1 MKVMEDVPYI
11 VGLDKFIGTELND
24 DAKAYLKDMGA
35 ATASNGAVGLYHVD
49 NLTPEAKEQ
58 GENLIVENAKTYV
71 IDDAELERVYK
82 GYPVMWKNKD
92 AKAKAAFIGCPHLT
106 YSQLV
111 NWTNNI
117 VEGLKKSGKTKV
129 TTQVVLTAAPQVAEK
144 FRKTD
149 DYKKLVAT
157 GARLSSICPLMYT
170 NNPICGGKPIVTSS
184 NKLRTYSK
192 AKYMKDEDILKLITG
207 QEA

>member
-1 MKVMEDVPYI
+1 MRRISQFDTS
-11 VGLDKFIGTELND
+11 L
-24 DAKAYLKDMGA
+24 
-35 ATASNGAVGLYHVD
+35 S
-49 NLTPEAKEQ
+49 
-58 GENLIVENAKTYV
+58 GEETSLW
-71 IDDAELERVYK
+71 
-82 GYPVMWKNKD
+82 G
-92 AKAKAAFIGCPHLT
+92 
-106 YSQLV
+106 
-111 NWTNNI
+111 
-117 VEGLKKSGKTKV
+117 
-129 TTQVVLTAAPQVAEK
+129 VLTAAPQVAEK